1 MQLLMNIRFP
11 RLFLCP
17 HAFDTENFLATR
29 ECVAYTADIVITIYI
44 SVVDLL
50 SQLLFS
56 YKAKNIDAQ
65 VMQVGTDRS
74 PLR

>member
-1 MQLLMNIRFP
+1 MLLIRKI
-11 RLFLCP
+11 
-17 HAFDTENFLATR
+17 FLATR
-29 ECVAYTADIVITIYI
+29 ECVAYTADIVLTIYI

-56 YKAKNIDAQ
+56 YKTKNIDAQ

-74 PLR
+74 FKVRQKRCVNSRAYKK